1 MGKQVKVVKF
11 SEVEPAKPITQKG
24 AGSRVR
30 RLITKQREGSE
41 NIMLGV
47 SIGDPYQEEISW
59 SYPDTDEV
67 YFMVSGEKTLFWE
80 SPNGEKGEVKIV
92 AGDAVYLP
100 AKIKYRS
107 VNQGSAPYFL
117 VYATH
122 PSLK

>member
-1 MGKQVKVVKF
+1 MEKQVKVVK
-11 SEVEPAKPITQKG
+11 SKDVEPEKPITEKG

-30 RLITKQREGSE
+30 RLITKRREGSD

-47 SIGDPYQEEISW
+47 SIGDPFQEEISW

-80 SPNGEKGEVKIV
+80 DPKGKKGEVRIV

-100 AKIKYRS
+100 AGFKYRS
-107 VNQGSAPYFL
+107 TNQGSIPYFL
-117 VYATH
+117 I
-122 PSLK
+122 